1 MTSNIQGT
9 QVPTKP
15 VGQVDIMAE
24 VKQEEEDDYLSMT
37 FEETSSSK
45 KETSLQR
52 TTRLKREAAERSR
65 VLSKAEL
72 AAKEKAAR
80 DEALATELDSSNKGA
95 KIMAKM
101 GFKAGNALGQTEDA
115 RKNPI
120 ELLMKDDRGGIGMD
134 SEKKRKV
141 REAAEAL
148 EEGQKRQK
156 LSAEGFRE
164 RNRVER
170 EEKRAEGQMWGA
182 MKILERFEDE
192 AGAAGVSG
200 TLTAEDGDAAPVAKT
215 KEAKKLSDIDILY
228 RPLLKQRLERDHERQ
243 MRIELNNSLSAR
255 NEESDEEWE
264 VDANVQFLDDEDDE
278 LRDFEALPSSER
290 LEKVVSELR
299 EKYFYCFW
307 CKHRYPDAEM
317 EGCPGLTE
325 DEHG

>member
-1 MTSNIQGT
+1 
-9 QVPTKP
+9 
-15 VGQVDIMAE
+15 MAE
-24 VKQEEEDDYLSMT
+24 VKQEDEDDYLSMT

-52 TTRLKREAAERSR
+52 TTRLKKEAAERSR

-80 DEALATELDSSNKGA
+80 DAALATELDSSNKGA

-101 GFKAGNALGQTEDA
+101 GFKAGDALGQTEDA

-141 REAAEAL
+141 REAADAIEA
-148 EEGQKRQK
+148 GDKRQK
-156 LSAEGFRE
+156 LSAEEFRE
-164 RNRVER
+164 RNRVEQK
-170 EEKRAEGQMWGA
+170 EKRAEGQLWGA
-182 MKILERFEDE
+182 MKVLEGFEDE
-192 AGAAGVSG
+192 AGAAGASG
-200 TLTAEDGDAAPVAKT
+200 TLTAEDGDASPVAKT
-215 KEAKKLSDIDILY
+215 KGAKKLSEINLLY
-228 RPLLKQRLERDHERQ
+228 RPLVKQRLERDHERQ

-255 NEESDEEWE
+255 NEESDEDWE
-264 VDANVQFLDDEDDE
+264 VDASAQYLDDEDVE

-290 LEKVVSELR
+290 LAKVVTELR

-307 CKHRYPDAEM
+307 CKHQYADAEM

-325 DEHG
+325 DEHS